1 MTTGGML
8 CASCK
13 GRGLCG
19 LARCPITAR
28 FLARTV
34 TKPISS
40 YMGAAPSVFVG
51 SHGYPGV
58 QGGPLLLGDP
68 DRPTEWLARGLSID
82 DVVNLRAST
91 IAARAPIARVRDA
104 MAEVALSARPLDVEV
119 AFTRPVEA
127 DLRFDGVLTPIGRSG
142 SVRRLDV
149 LDNPVVPRTVER
161 VAGDSDLAASEGL
174 AELYR
179 AEVDVY
185 HLTDLLSAGTLGKA
199 PRVVPT
205 RWAITAV
212 DDTLGKARKREIA
225 QYPPIE
231 EVLVFGATLYGNT
244 IAVLLA
250 PGGWQYEMVECWR
263 AHSLWTHDHD
273 SVTVDGEGKKKS
285 GYSPIAGAY
294 YSARLGVTDYLAS
307 VRRQA
312 RALVLRSVT
321 GEYWAPLGTWVVRE
335 AARQAMRS
343 PPERFATLAEG
354 AAALDR
360 LYGDASWRERS
371 TLLPRMRTERTLSD
385 FF

>member
-28 FLARTV
+28 FLARTATTPV
-34 TKPISS
+34 SS

-58 QGGPLLLGDP
+58 QGGPLLLSDS

-91 IAARAPIARVRDA
+91 IAARAPVARVQDA
-104 MAEVALSARPLDVEV
+104 MAEVALSARPIDVEV

-142 SVRRLDV
+142 PVRRLDV

-161 VAGDSDLAASEGL
+161 VAGDADLAASEGL

-225 QYPPIE
+225 RYAPIE

-294 YSARLGVTDYLAS
+294 YSARLAVTDYLALA
-307 VRRQA
+307 RRQA

-335 AARQAMRS
+335 AARQAMRGA
-343 PPERFATLAEG
+343 PERFATLAEG

-360 LYGDASWRERS
+360 LYGDASWREKS
-371 TLLPRMRTERTLSD
+371 TLLPRMRAERTLSD

>member
-1 MTTGGML
+1 ML

-13 GRGLCG
+13 GRGFCG

-28 FLARTV
+28 FHSRIGSAPV
-34 TKPISS
+34 SS

-51 SHGYPGV
+51 SHGYPAV
-58 QGGPLLLGDP
+58 QGGPLLLDDT
-68 DRPTEWLARGLSID
+68 DRPPDWLARGLSIE
-82 DVVNLRAST
+82 DVVNLRAGT
-91 IAARAPIARVRDA
+91 ISARAPVGRVQGA
-104 MAEVALSARPLDVEV
+104 MAEVALSQKPVDVEV
-119 AFTRPVEA
+119 AFSRPVDF
-127 DLRFDGVLTPIGRSG
+127 DLRFDGVLTPVGRSG
-142 SVRRLDV
+142 PVRRLDV
-149 LDNPVVPRTVER
+149 LDNPVVPRAVER
-161 VAGDSDLAASEGL
+161 VSSDTDLPASEGL
-174 AELYR
+174 TELYR
-179 AEVDVY
+179 YEVDVY
-185 HLTDLLSAGTLGKA
+185 HLADLLAAGTLGKA

-212 DDTLGKARKREIA
+212 DDTLGRARKREIVR
-225 QYPPIE
+225 YPAIE

-273 SVTVDGEGKKKS
+273 SVTVDSEGKRKS

-294 YSARLGVTDYLAS
+294 YSARLAVTDYLAL

-312 RALVLRSVT
+312 RALVLRSVS

-354 AAALDR
+354 AAALDQ
-360 LYGDASWRERS
+360 LYGDASWREKS
-371 TLLPRMRTERTLSD
+371 TLLPRMRAERTLSD